1 MSQSWS
7 KPVTSQRDWNNGSGQ
22 ERMVVVM
29 PRDGWENYGSSVKTS
44 DDLKKRWEKKNTPV
58 RRGVEGSTEGLG
70 FLRSE
75 VLEEGR
81 KKKKKQHHLDKKKKK
96 KIEGFRN

>member
-29 PRDGWENYGSSVKTS
+29 PRDGGENYCSSVKTS
-44 DDLKKRWEKKNTPV
+44 DDLKKRWKKKHPSETG
-58 RRGVEGSTEGLG
+58 GVEGSTEGLA

-81 KKKKKQHHLDKKKKK
+81 KKNKNST
-96 KIEGFRN
+96 I